1 MKLKNKDCRIL
12 EELQKQGRISN
23 VELARKVNL
32 SESPCLRKTRALEA
46 SGVIKGYRAVVDQKK
61 IGYGISAYIM
71 VNLDQ
76 RSETDTT
83 AFFDSVQREPRII
96 ECVAVT
102 GSNDL
107 VLKVVAKDIE
117 DLGKLTMEGI
127 LRHPSVKDIASS
139 VVIKKIKPFSGLPTV
154 AGTGVATT

>member
-1 MKLKNKDCRIL
+1 MKLKSKERLIL
-12 EELQKQGRISN
+12 EVLQRDGRISN
-23 VELARKVNL
+23 VNLAKAVDL
-32 SESPCLRKTRALEA
+32 SESPCLRKTKAMEE
-46 SGVIKGYRAVVDQKK
+46 SGVISGYRAVVDQKQT
-61 IGYGISAYIM
+61 GYDISAYIM

-83 AFFDSVQREPRII
+83 AFFDSVQHEPRII
-96 ECVAVT
+96 ECVAIT

-139 VVIKKIKPFSGLPTV
+139 VVIKKIKPFSGLPISD
-154 AGTGVATT
+154 

>member
-1 MKLKNKDCRIL
+1 MKLKSKERHIL
-12 EELQKQGRISN
+12 EVLQRDGRISN
-23 VELARKVNL
+23 VNLAKAVDL
-32 SESPCLRKTRALEA
+32 SESPCLRKTKALEE
-46 SGVIKGYRAVVDQKK
+46 SGVISGYRAVVDQKK
-61 IGYGISAYIM
+61 TGYDISAYIM

-83 AFFDSVQREPRII
+83 AFFDSVQHEPRII
-96 ECVAVT
+96 ECVAIT

-139 VVIKKIKPFSGLPTV
+139 VVIKKIKPFSGLPIID
-154 AGTGVATT
+154 

>member
-1 MKLKNKDCRIL
+1 MKLKNEEFRIL
-12 EELQKQGRISN
+12 EVLQKDGRISN
-23 VELARKVNL
+23 VNLAKTVNL
-32 SESPCLRKTRALEA
+32 SESPCLRKTRALED
-46 SGVIKGYRAVVDQKK
+46 SGVITGYRAVVDQKK

-83 AFFDSVQREPRII
+83 AFFDSVQQEPRII

-102 GSNDL
+102 GPNDL

-117 DLGKLTMEGI
+117 DLGNLTMEGI
-127 LRHPSVKDIASS
+127 LRHPSVKDVASS
-139 VVIKKIKPFSGLPTV
+139 VVIKKIKPFSGLPTF
-154 AGTGVATT
+154 AY